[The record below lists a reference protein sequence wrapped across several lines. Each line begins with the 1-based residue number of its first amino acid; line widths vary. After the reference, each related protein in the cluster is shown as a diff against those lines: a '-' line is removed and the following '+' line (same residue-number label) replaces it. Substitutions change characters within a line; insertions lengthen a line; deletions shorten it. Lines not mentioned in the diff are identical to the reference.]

1 MQPATGNN
9 GTFLPVF
16 TAFRYYY
23 VCLLF
28 RTLVWDK
35 NGTTYRG
42 FADIAAALEK
52 LVLLIWTSGETLGQR
67 LLNGYERRANF
78 FGPRFNLDFAILRTT
93 VDVVHDI
100 RHLGR
105 SVRINGIKVVSR
117 SFSRGKQPL
126 KAANASDRN
135 RACLF
140 SQNEQTISAL

>member
-1 MQPATGNN
+1 M
-9 GTFLPVF
+9 
-16 TAFRYYY
+16 
-23 VCLLF
+23 
-28 RTLVWDK
+28 WDK

-52 LVLLIWTSGETLGQR
+52 LVLLIRTSGETLGQR
-67 LLNGYERRANF
+67 LLNGYQACDERLF

-105 SVRINGIKVVSR
+105 GVRINGIKVVSR

-135 RACLF
+135 RVCLF